1 MGLNLPAV
9 NTVRRLGR
17 SALLAALAL
26 ASLGV
31 AAATREGTDSSVTM
45 NRLGSPLDA
54 HPKLVGPAFYL
65 KGDGP
70 PEANSFIEFVRAVSR
85 DALDV
90 VVLGASWADHDAEC
104 RLISQVDRVN
114 SCTTVVIRD
123 PDDVDEPRVLAAIE
137 QAELVYFR
145 GGDQCH
151 FVRWKFSQLHD
162 AVREVVAR
170 GGGVGG
176 GSAGLAIQGSLA
188 VYDGCSGSVSSRLAL
203 ADPYRRSISFTH
215 EYFAWPHLEKTVTD
229 SHFVRRDR
237 MGRLMTFLCR
247 QQALGRTDQAWGLGV
262 DEGSVL
268 LVDRDGMGTLYGDA
282 AYVVQADGDA
292 KGCSGQQQ
300 SLSYTGFKV
309 WRLSEGETFDFAHRP
324 ESGYYRIDVRDGVLS
339 ANPYQPPAVDTA
351 PRPVAYSQR

>member
-1 MGLNLPAV
+1 MPTPTAAWQGCRLALVSLLAACSWGAV
-9 NTVRRLGR
+9 AAPHEGSSSSVSLRRLGNP
-17 SALLAALAL
+17 
-26 ASLGV
+26 V
-31 AAATREGTDSSVTM
+31 
-45 NRLGSPLDA
+45 DA
-54 HPKLVGPAFYL
+54 QPALVGPAFYL

-70 PEANSFIEFVRAVSR
+70 PEANSFIEFVRAGSR
-85 DALDV
+85 EALDV

-123 PDDVDEPRVLAAIE
+123 PDDADDPQVLATIA

-151 FVRWKFSQLHD
+151 FVRWKFSELYD
-162 AVREVVAR
+162 AVRAVVAR

-215 EYFAWPHLEKTVTD
+215 EFFAWPHLENTVTD

-247 QQALGRTDQAWGLGV
+247 QQALGRTDQAWGLGI
-262 DEGSVL
+262 DDGSVL
-268 LVDRDGMGTLYGDA
+268 LVDRDGMATLYGDA

-292 KGCSGQQQ
+292 DGCSGQQQ
-300 SLSYTGFKV
+300 SLSYKGFKV
-309 WRLSEGETFDFAHRP
+309 WRLSEGQTFDFAHRP
-324 ESGYYRIDVRDGVLS
+324 ESGFYRIDVRDGVLS
-339 ANPYQPPAVDTA
+339 ANPYRPPAMDTA
-351 PRPVAYSQR
+351 TAPVAYSPR